1 MKKILFFLLLVFV
14 ISEKMNL
21 VKKEG
26 EEFTI
31 TIPGNPTTGY
41 NWYLDNQNQ
50 LNDNVI
56 TVLNLSKAGIGQY
69 VPNPNPQRLSG
80 SGGNFVFKFKAN
92 KASPN
97 PKILRFIYKRSWN
110 KNFIKEKIYKVT
122 VVENLH

>member
-1 MKKILFFLLLVFV
+1 MKKILFFLLLAFV

-21 VKKEG
+21 EKKEG